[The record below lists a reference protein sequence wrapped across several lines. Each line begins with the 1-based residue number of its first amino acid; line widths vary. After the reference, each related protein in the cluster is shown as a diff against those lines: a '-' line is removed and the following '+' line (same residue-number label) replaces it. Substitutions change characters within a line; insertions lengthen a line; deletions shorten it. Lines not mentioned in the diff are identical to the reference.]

1 MSKAKW
7 LFLFLVAISVAIPS
21 YAVEL
26 SLGGFPSFMRTRYR
40 FISDGT
46 FVSALS
52 DADARLLGFND
63 NSDNI
68 SFVDTRLRL
77 TPQLVL
83 SDAVTIRAQVDVAD
97 NMIWGGLTSGF
108 ANDRRTVV
116 NSSLTPDDRFR
127 GALLTDIGAGTV
139 VSTFGEAT
147 ATDDVQFFN
156 VRMLHAD
163 IVLPGNWGFVRIGRQ
178 PFDWGL
184 GILANGGWDPMSD
197 LGFVLDRFLYLKSWP
212 LGGGTFTFVGVSDR
226 LTQGAT
232 LTTAAGDGYD
242 ILAVA
247 LIYNTPAFGGNLTLG
262 VYDFPYI
269 HQEDVLSVG
278 ASQTGILNP
287 PVIPGGVSG
296 IDLTWL
302 NLYSGLIDWK
312 SDVFRL
318 VGEIQG
324 AFGEVE
330 GLLGGGQESDISN
343 QIIFAVR
350 AEYYPGFPVK
360 NIAAEFGWAD
370 GDSTD
375 TTFDDFE
382 GNVIHFNPA
391 YNIDNLLFK
400 HMIPNVY
407 RLESSVANAFY
418 ARAWATVKLLDK
430 LSFTPQVLVAWN
442 EETTAPLVI
451 GQDVDRYLGTEVE
464 GTFTFHVHPGVTLDL
479 IGSLV
484 LAGDGLQDLIEQQA
498 GATYALADFN
508 GDGASDGAAPPG
520 GVDAEDLPFAL
531 QARLLIY
538 IDQFFK

>member
-46 FVSALS
+46 FVSALDDT
-52 DADARLLGFND
+52 DAAALGFND

-108 ANDRRTVV
+108 ANDRRTLV
-116 NSSLTPDDRFR
+116 NSSLTPNDRFR
-127 GALLTDIGAGTV
+127 GALLTNVGFGTV

-147 ATDDVQFFN
+147 ATDEEQFFN
-156 VRMLHAD
+156 VRMLHVD
-163 IVLPGNWGFVRIGRQ
+163 IVLPANLGFVRIGRQ

-197 LGFVLDRFLYLKSWP
+197 LGFILDRFLYLKSWP
-212 LGGGTFTFVGVSDR
+212 LGGGTFTFVLVSDR

-242 ILAVA
+242 IAAVA

-269 HQEDVLSVG
+269 HQEDVLST
-278 ASQTGILNP
+278 APIQA
-287 PVIPGGVSG
+287 GGVITPGVITG
-296 IDLTWL
+296 IDLRYL

-324 AFGEVE
+324 AFGKVE
-330 GLLGGGQESDISN
+330 GLLANGDDSDISN

-360 NIAAEFGWAD
+360 NVAAEFGWAD
-370 GDSTD
+370 GDD
-375 TTFDDFE
+375 TSNGVEDFE

-418 ARAWATVKLLDK
+418 ARAWTTVKLLDK

-442 EETTAPLVI
+442 EETSSPLI
-451 GQDVDRYLGTEVE
+451 SGQDVDRYLGTEVE

-484 LAGDGLQDLIEQQA
+484 IAGSGLQDLVEQQA
-498 GATYALADFN
+498 GATFALADLD
-508 GDGASDGAAPPG
+508 GDGDADGSAPPG
-520 GVDAEDLPFAL
+520 GVDAEKYPFAL
-531 QARLLIY
+531 QARLLVY